1 MTNVTKLQE
10 KYAPLKVGIWDS
22 EQRVL
27 DLYLDVWERG
37 EKVEFW
43 LEDAYL
49 MKDGLWVGEE
59 DVIQRIVKEGCWF
72 GARIVVENQISRQVR
87 MRNKQGWGNEVRI
100 CTETLGFLSC
110 ILMTRFWHSC
120 WTLLCLERVRGNLD
134 LELEFVETSQ
144 KVKCWQG
151 RWKLIM
157 DGRW

>member
-87 MRNKQGWGNEVRI
+87 MRDKKAE
-100 CTETLGFLSC
+100 ET
-110 ILMTRFWHSC
+110 
-120 WTLLCLERVRGNLD
+120 
-134 LELEFVETSQ
+134 
-144 KVKCWQG
+144 K
-151 RWKLIM
+151 
-157 DGRW
+157 